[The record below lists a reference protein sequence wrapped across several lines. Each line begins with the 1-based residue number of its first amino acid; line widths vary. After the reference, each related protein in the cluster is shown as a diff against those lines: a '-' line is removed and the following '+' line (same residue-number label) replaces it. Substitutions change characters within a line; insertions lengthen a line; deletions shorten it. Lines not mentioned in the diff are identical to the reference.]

1 MLSWRDLFKLT
12 SKLELLST
20 GETPLGSSE
29 IRHKQ
34 SSKNHNMISIE
45 HPHKEEEDEKE
56 NAVW

>member
-1 MLSWRDLFKLT
+1 M

-34 SSKNHNMISIE
+34 LSKNHNMISIE

-56 NAVW
+56 NAVL

>member
-1 MLSWRDLFKLT
+1 MFKLM